1 MDQTKKSTSEKAVKW
16 LADRGIVNHIDMIEA
31 IRIKQAEILYAEQD
45 GVMIYETDSQ
55 TCMIAAENFEPC
67 RQILSQNT
75 YHQFAVHQKEL
86 AEEIQAQYH
95 FATSVLTNQAAWM
108 QKTLLNSMI
117 QESLL

>member
-1 MDQTKKSTSEKAVKW
+1 MDQTKRSTSEKAVKW

-95 FATSVLTNQAAWM
+95 FATVY
-108 QKTLLNSMI
+108 
-117 QESLL
+117 